1 MCWYVRVLGPLYRS
15 RVQRLQVGD
24 VDFRG
29 LEGDTEREE
38 NRGTHERTIERTAPV
53 YFNKG
58 GARIWGPTS
67 YQGETQYATPASKSR
82 KTTNRLC

>member
-29 LEGDTEREE
+29 LEGETEREK

-58 GARIWGPTS
+58 GGPHLGPHIIPRGDAVCHTCL
-67 YQGETQYATPASKSR
+67 EISKDY
-82 KTTNRLC
+82 